1 MAVFGT
7 ICEGLI
13 DYSTK
18 EQMQLA
24 AVLSDGHVKA
34 IGQFSVMTVTRVVR

>member
-7 ICEGLI
+7 ICSGVT

-18 EQMQLA
+18 EPMQLA
-24 AVLSDGHVKA
+24 AVLSDGHAKA
-34 IGQFSVMTVTRVVR
+34 IGQSSVMTVTRVVR